1 MAQRDAG
8 VRSLTPDDKLGIV
21 DVPPT
26 ERAGLERI
34 LEESFE
40 GWYLRHSRGTLK
52 EVELVR
58 AAVLS
63 GRPVGLVMLKTL
75 EEDIGYIFYI
85 AVDRAHRRMG
95 VARSLLSDSLQRFK
109 AAGVEEVFAGIEV
122 DNEAS
127 EGLFTAEGFA
137 RISFSEVSRK
147 HGSLRA
153 LNMYRLMRIVP
164 GEILLR
170 KSIVQGP
177 F

>member
-1 MAQRDAG
+1 
-8 VRSLTPDDKLGIV
+8 VEIV
-21 DVPPT
+21 DVQPT

-40 GWYLRHSRGTLK
+40 GWYLRHSKGILRD
-52 EVELVR
+52 VEIVR

-63 GRPVGLVMLKTL
+63 GTPIGLVMLKTL
-75 EEDIGYIFYI
+75 ETGVGYIFYI

-109 AAGVEEVFAGIEV
+109 AAGAEEVFAGIEV

-137 RISFSEVSRK
+137 RTSFAEVSRR

-164 GEILLR
+164 GEILLC
-170 KSIVQGP
+170 KSIA
-177 F
+177 